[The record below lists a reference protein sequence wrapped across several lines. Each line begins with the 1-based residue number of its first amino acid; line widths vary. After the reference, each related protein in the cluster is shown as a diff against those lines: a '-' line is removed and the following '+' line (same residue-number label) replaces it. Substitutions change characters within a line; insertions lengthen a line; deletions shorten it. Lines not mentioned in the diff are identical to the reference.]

1 MTSYANKRTGSLGIH
16 GGRLVIDGP
25 RDSVVEDCVRE
36 ILERA
41 HVVYQ
46 TAIRVEESIASD
58 IGTGYP
64 NCGEER

>member
-1 MTSYANKRTGSLGIH
+1 MH
-16 GGRLVIDGP
+16 GGRLVIDSP
-25 RDSVVEDCVRE
+25 RDGIVEDCVGE

-58 IGTGYP
+58 IGTGFP
-64 NCGEER
+64 DCGEER